1 MKFPSLSSVK
11 TTLTKAIEK
20 PSLAT
25 IAPVMAGA
33 LMLTPAGLAVGGA
46 VLAVEHKDAIKST
59 LGKAVTEVKK
69 DTKAVVTTVEH
80 VAVKGAHVV
89 EKGAKSVA
97 SGMQNM
103 MYMGMAVGGIVVL
116 MMILK

>member
-1 MKFPSLSSVK
+1 MKLPNFSSAK
-11 TTLTKAIEK
+11 TTLTKAVTK

-33 LMLTPAGLAVGGA
+33 LLLTPVGLGVAGV
-46 VLAVEHKDAIKST
+46 VVAVEHKDAIKST

-69 DTKAVVTTVEH
+69 DTKVVASTVEK

-89 EKGAKSVA
+89 EKGAKSVV

>member
-1 MKFPSLSSVK
+1 MKFPSLSAAK

-25 IAPVMAGA
+25 LAPVLGGA
-33 LMLTPAGLAVGGA
+33 LMLVPAVGVT
-46 VLAVEHKDAIKST
+46 VLAIEHKDAIKST

-69 DTKAVVTTVEH
+69 DTKAVASTVEH

>member
-1 MKFPSLSSVK
+1 MKFPSLSSAK
-11 TTLTKAIEK
+11 TTLTAAVKK

-25 IAPVMAGA
+25 LAPVMAGA
-33 LMLTPAGLAVGGA
+33 LMLVPAVGVT
-46 VLAVEHKDAIKST
+46 VLAIEHKDAIKTT

-69 DTKAVVTTVEH
+69 DTKTVTNTVEH
-80 VAVKGAHVV
+80 VAVSGAKVV

-97 SGMQNM
+97 SGMQNF

>member
-1 MKFPSLSSVK
+1 MKFPSLPSVK
-11 TTLTKAIEK
+11 STLTAAVKK

-33 LMLTPAGLAVGGA
+33 LMLVPAVGVT
-46 VLAVEHKDAIKST
+46 VLAIEHKDAIKTT

-69 DTKAVVTTVEH
+69 DTKVAASTVEK
-80 VAVKGAHVV
+80 VAVTGAKGV

-97 SGMQNM
+97 SGMQTCP
-103 MYMGMAVGGIVVL
+103 
-116 MMILK
+116 